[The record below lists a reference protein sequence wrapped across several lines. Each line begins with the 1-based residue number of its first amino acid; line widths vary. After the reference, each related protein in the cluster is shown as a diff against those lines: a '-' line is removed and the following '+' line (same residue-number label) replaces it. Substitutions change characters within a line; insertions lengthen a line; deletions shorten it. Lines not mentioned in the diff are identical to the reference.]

1 MPLMYRTDVLAGA
14 STFLAMAYII
24 VVNPAILEAGVI
36 PVPDEKWGEVPKALV
51 VLKPNATSTES
62 ELIDFCRTR
71 LAHYKCPRSFE
82 FVDSLP
88 KTGTGKILKKDI
100 RKKYWH
106 GQDTLRSESVAAKKN
121 S

>member
-1 MPLMYRTDVLAGA
+1 
-14 STFLAMAYII
+14 
-24 VVNPAILEAGVI
+24 LEAGVI

-51 VLKPNATSTES
+51 VLKPNATSTQA
-62 ELIDFCRTR
+62 ELIDFCRAR

-106 GQDTLRSESVAAKKN
+106 DQRGLRPEAAAKK
-121 S
+121 SP